1 VIEGAGVTLAI
12 LAAGFS
18 RRLGRPKQLLA
29 YKGKPLLQW
38 AIDAA
43 LAADMPEI
51 LVVLGESAPEIL
63 EQVDLGRAR
72 AVVNDRALEGQSLS
86 IVTAVSTADPRRL
99 GTLLM
104 LGDQPDLTAGDLRK
118 VLAEFEGGPESIA
131 IATWQG
137 EARSPVVFGRAYDP
151 ELLELT
157 GDIGARPLIRKHWR
171 NVRLVEFDR
180 PVPIDIDTEQDYQ
193 ELIGRSS

>member
-1 VIEGAGVTLAI
+1 MAAETRVTLAI

-18 RRLGRPKQLLA
+18 RRLGRPKQLLE

-43 LAADMPEI
+43 LAVDMPDV
-51 LVVLGESAPEIL
+51 LVVLGESAPEVL
-63 EQVDLGRAR
+63 ERIDLGRAR
-72 AVVNDRALEGQSLS
+72 AIVNDRAIEGQSLS
-86 IVTAVSTADPRRL
+86 IVKAVSAADPNRL

-104 LGDQPDLTAGDLRK
+104 LGDQPDLATDDLRK
-118 VLAEFEGGPESIA
+118 VLAEFEGRPESIA
-131 IATWQG
+131 MASWQG
-137 EARSPVVFGRAYDP
+137 EARSPVIFGRAYDP
-151 ELLELT
+151 ELLALT
-157 GDIGARPLIRKHWR
+157 GDIGARPLVRKHWK

-193 ELIGRSS
+193 ELIERSS